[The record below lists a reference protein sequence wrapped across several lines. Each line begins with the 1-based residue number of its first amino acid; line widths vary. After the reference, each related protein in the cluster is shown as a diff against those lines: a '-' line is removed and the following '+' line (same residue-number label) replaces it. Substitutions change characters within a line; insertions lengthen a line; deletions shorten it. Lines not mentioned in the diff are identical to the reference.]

1 VGYFGAFTFEE
12 LFTKGLLSKT
22 ITDKGPHSM
31 RWNLDW
37 KPRRIFYGWW
47 IVGACFFISLYVGGV
62 VFYGFTT
69 LIEPLADEFGWS
81 YTTISFAA
89 SLRGMEMG
97 ILAPFVGILVDRWGP
112 RRLLFGGVIIT
123 SLGLMLLSRTTSLGI
138 FYGAFVLMA
147 IGMSTC
153 SSTVLMTAVANWFR
167 RKIGIATGIMICG
180 YGFSGLLIPAI
191 VNLIDMYEWRM
202 TLVFL
207 TIGLL
212 ALCLPLSLLVRHK
225 PEQYGYLPDGE
236 MSSIA
241 ISNDLN
247 TAQTVEAD
255 VGAKQAVKS
264 RTFWHIVLALM
275 CQFIILSAVI
285 THVMPYL
292 TSIGF
297 TRAIASLV
305 AAGIPLA
312 SIAGRLGLGW
322 LGDKVDKRRV
332 AAGAFAM
339 MSLGLLCF
347 GFISAGDTWLL
358 VPFLI
363 IFGIGYGGN
372 NTLRAS
378 LIREFFGRSK
388 FGTIHGFAVGMMA
401 LGTIAGPPLAGWVF
415 DNWGSY
421 QPIWFVFAGLAVV
434 ALLAVVT
441 TPPVSSTVQ
450 PVAETRP

>member
-1 VGYFGAFTFEE
+1 V
-12 LFTKGLLSKT
+12 
-22 ITDKGPHSM
+22 
-31 RWNLDW
+31 
-37 KPRRIFYGWW
+37 FYGWW
-47 IVGACFFISLYVGGV
+47 IVVACFFISLYVGGV

-69 LIEPLADEFGWS
+69 LIEPLADDFGWS
-81 YTTISFAA
+81 YTQISFAA

-97 ILAPFVGILVDRWGP
+97 ILAPLVGMLVDRWGP
-112 RRLLFGGVIIT
+112 RRLLFGGLIIT
-123 SLGLMLLSRTTSLGI
+123 SLGLMLLSRTTSLGM

-180 YGFSGLLIPAI
+180 YGFSGLLIPVI
-191 VNLIDMYEWRM
+191 VNLIDTYEWRM
-202 TLVFL
+202 TLALL

-212 ALCLPLSLLVRHK
+212 AICLPLSLLVRHK
-225 PEQYGYLPDGE
+225 PEQYGYQPDGE
-236 MSSIA
+236 AENTVI
-241 ISNDLN
+241 LN
-247 TAQTVEAD
+247 NSLAKAKVDEVN
-255 VGAKQAVKS
+255 VGTKQAVKS
-264 RTFWHIVLALM
+264 RTFWHIALALM

-292 TSIGF
+292 SSIGF
-297 TRAIASLV
+297 TRAISGLM

-312 SIAGRLGLGW
+312 SIGGRLGLGW

-332 AAGAFAM
+332 AAGAFALM
-339 MSLGLLCF
+339 CGGLLCF

-358 VPFLI
+358 VTFLI
-363 IFGIGYGGN
+363 LFGIGYGGN

-378 LIREFFGRSK
+378 LIREFFGRK
-388 FGTIHGFAVGMMA
+388 NFGAIHGLMIGVMA
-401 LGTIAGPPLAGWVF
+401 LGSIAGPPLAGYVF

-421 QPIWFVFAGLAVV
+421 QPIWFVFAGLAIA
-434 ALLAVVT
+434 ALLSVIT

-450 PVAETRP
+450 PVDET

>member
-1 VGYFGAFTFEE
+1 
-12 LFTKGLLSKT
+12 
-22 ITDKGPHSM
+22 M

-37 KPRRIFYGWW
+37 KPRRVFYGWW
-47 IVGACFFISLYVGGV
+47 IVVACFFISLYVGGV

-69 LIEPLADEFGWS
+69 LIEPLADDFGWS
-81 YTTISFAA
+81 YTQISFAA

-97 ILAPFVGILVDRWGP
+97 ILAPLVGMLVDRWGP
-112 RRLLFGGVIIT
+112 RRLLFGGLIIT
-123 SLGLMLLSRTTSLGI
+123 SLGLMLLSRTTSLGM

-180 YGFSGLLIPAI
+180 YGFSGLLIPVI
-191 VNLIDMYEWRM
+191 VNLIDTYEWRM
-202 TLVFL
+202 TLALL

-212 ALCLPLSLLVRHK
+212 AICLPLSLLVRHK
-225 PEQYGYLPDGE
+225 PEQYGYQPDGE
-236 MSSIA
+236 AENTVI
-241 ISNDLN
+241 LN
-247 TAQTVEAD
+247 NSLAKAKVDEVN
-255 VGAKQAVKS
+255 VGTKQAVKS
-264 RTFWHIVLALM
+264 RTFWHIALALM

-292 TSIGF
+292 SSIGF
-297 TRAIASLV
+297 TRAISGLM

-312 SIAGRLGLGW
+312 SIGGRLGLGW

-332 AAGAFAM
+332 AAGAFALM
-339 MSLGLLCF
+339 CGGLLCF

-358 VPFLI
+358 VTFLI
-363 IFGIGYGGN
+363 LFGIGYGGN

-378 LIREFFGRSK
+378 LIREFFGRK
-388 FGTIHGFAVGMMA
+388 NFGAIHGLMIGVMA
-401 LGTIAGPPLAGWVF
+401 LGSIAGPPLAGWVF
-415 DNWGSY
+415 DNWNTY

-434 ALLAVVT
+434 ALLTVAT
-441 TPPVSSTVQ
+441 TPPVSGTVQ
-450 PVAETRP
+450 PVDET

>member
-1 VGYFGAFTFEE
+1 
-12 LFTKGLLSKT
+12 
-22 ITDKGPHSM
+22 M
-31 RWNLDW
+31 
-37 KPRRIFYGWW
+37 FYGWW
-47 IVGACFFISLYVGGV
+47 IVVACFFISLYVGGV

-69 LIEPLADEFGWS
+69 LIEPLADDFGWS
-81 YTTISFAA
+81 YTQISFAA

-97 ILAPFVGILVDRWGP
+97 ILAPLVGMLVDRWGP
-112 RRLLFGGVIIT
+112 RRLLFGGLIIT
-123 SLGLMLLSRTTSLGI
+123 SLGLMLLSRTTSLGM

-180 YGFSGLLIPAI
+180 YGFSGLLIPVI
-191 VNLIDMYEWRM
+191 VNLIDTYEWRM
-202 TLVFL
+202 TLALL

-212 ALCLPLSLLVRHK
+212 AICLPLSLLVRHK
-225 PEQYGYLPDGE
+225 PEQYGYQPDGE
-236 MSSIA
+236 AENTVI
-241 ISNDLN
+241 LN
-247 TAQTVEAD
+247 NSLAKAKVDEVN
-255 VGAKQAVKS
+255 VGTKQAVKS
-264 RTFWHIVLALM
+264 RTFWHIALALM

-292 TSIGF
+292 SSIGF
-297 TRAIASLV
+297 TRAISGLM

-312 SIAGRLGLGW
+312 SIGGRLGLGW

-332 AAGAFAM
+332 AAGAFALM
-339 MSLGLLCF
+339 CGGLLCF

-358 VPFLI
+358 VTFLI
-363 IFGIGYGGN
+363 LFGIGYGGN

-378 LIREFFGRSK
+378 LIREFFGRK
-388 FGTIHGFAVGMMA
+388 NFGAIHGLMIGVMA
-401 LGTIAGPPLAGWVF
+401 LGSIAGPPLAGYVF

-421 QPIWFVFAGLAVV
+421 QPIWFVFAGLAIA
-434 ALLAVVT
+434 ALLSVIT

-450 PVAETRP
+450 PVD

>member
-1 VGYFGAFTFEE
+1 
-12 LFTKGLLSKT
+12 
-22 ITDKGPHSM
+22 M

-37 KPRRIFYGWW
+37 KPHRVFYGWW
-47 IVGACFFISLYVGGV
+47 IVGACFFISLYMGGV

-69 LIEPLADEFGWS
+69 LIEPLADAFGWS
-81 YTTISFAA
+81 YTQISLAA

-97 ILAPFVGILVDRWGP
+97 ILAPFVGMLVDRWGP
-112 RRLLFGGVIIT
+112 RRLLFSGVIIT
-123 SLGLMLLSRTTSLGI
+123 TLGLMLLSRTTSLGM

-180 YGFSGLLIPAI
+180 YGFSGLLIPVI
-191 VNLIDMYEWRM
+191 VNLIDIYEWRM
-202 TLVFL
+202 ALALL
-207 TIGLL
+207 TIGMLTI
-212 ALCLPLSLLVRHK
+212 CLPLSLLVRHK

-236 MSSIA
+236 MSNIA
-241 ISNDLN
+241 ISNSLN
-247 TAQTVEAD
+247 TAQTVEPD
-255 VGAKQAVKS
+255 VGVKQALKS
-264 RTFWHIVLALM
+264 RTFWHITLALM

-292 TSIGF
+292 SSIGV
-297 TRAIASLV
+297 TRAISGLM

-312 SIAGRLGLGW
+312 SIGGRLGLGW

-347 GFISAGDTWLL
+347 GFISAGDIRLL

-363 IFGIGYGGN
+363 LFGIGYGGN

-388 FGTIHGFAVGMMA
+388 FGTIHGFTIGIMA
-401 LGTIAGPPLAGWVF
+401 LGTIAGPPLAGYVF

-421 QPIWFVFAGLAVV
+421 QSIWLVFAGLAVA
-434 ALLAVVT
+434 ALLAVAT
-441 TPPVSSTVQ
+441 TPPISGTVQ
-450 PVAETRP
+450 PVDKT

>member
-1 VGYFGAFTFEE
+1 
-12 LFTKGLLSKT
+12 
-22 ITDKGPHSM
+22 
-31 RWNLDW
+31 
-37 KPRRIFYGWW
+37 
-47 IVGACFFISLYVGGV
+47 
-62 VFYGFTT
+62 
-69 LIEPLADEFGWS
+69 
-81 YTTISFAA
+81 
-89 SLRGMEMG
+89 
-97 ILAPFVGILVDRWGP
+97 
-112 RRLLFGGVIIT
+112 
-123 SLGLMLLSRTTSLGI
+123 
-138 FYGAFVLMA
+138 
-147 IGMSTC
+147 
-153 SSTVLMTAVANWFR
+153 
-167 RKIGIATGIMICG
+167 
-180 YGFSGLLIPAI
+180 
-191 VNLIDMYEWRM
+191 
-202 TLVFL
+202 
-207 TIGLL
+207 
-212 ALCLPLSLLVRHK
+212 
-225 PEQYGYLPDGE
+225 
-236 MSSIA
+236 
-241 ISNDLN
+241 
-247 TAQTVEAD
+247 
-255 VGAKQAVKS
+255 
-264 RTFWHIVLALM
+264 
-275 CQFIILSAVI
+275 
-285 THVMPYL
+285 MPYL

-378 LIREFFGRSK
+378 LIREFFGRSR
-388 FGTIHGFAVGMMA
+388 FGTIHGFTVGMMA

-441 TPPVSSTVQ
+441 TPPVSGTVQ
-450 PVAETRP
+450 PIAETQP

>member
-1 VGYFGAFTFEE
+1 
-12 LFTKGLLSKT
+12 
-22 ITDKGPHSM
+22 M
-31 RWNLDW
+31 RWNLDR
-37 KPRRIFYGWW
+37 KPHRVFYGWW
-47 IVGACFFISLYVGGV
+47 IVGACFFISLYMGGV

-69 LIEPLADEFGWS
+69 LIEPLAKDFGWS
-81 YTTISFAA
+81 YTQISFAA

-97 ILAPFVGILVDRWGP
+97 ILAPFVGMLVDRWGP
-112 RRLLFGGVIIT
+112 RRLLFSGVIIT
-123 SLGLMLLSRTTSLGI
+123 TLGLMLLSRTTSLGM

-180 YGFSGLLIPAI
+180 YGFSGLLIPVI
-191 VNLIDMYEWRM
+191 VNLIDIYEWRM
-202 TLVFL
+202 ALALLAIGML
-207 TIGLL
+207 TI
-212 ALCLPLSLLVRHK
+212 CLPLSLLVRHK

-236 MSSIA
+236 MSNIA
-241 ISNDLN
+241 ISNSLN
-247 TAQTVEAD
+247 TAQTVEPD
-255 VGAKQAVKS
+255 VGAKQALKS
-264 RTFWHIVLALM
+264 RTFWHITLALM

-292 TSIGF
+292 SSIGV
-297 TRAIASLV
+297 TRAISGLV

-312 SIAGRLGLGW
+312 SIGGRLGLGW

-347 GFISAGDTWLL
+347 GFISAGDIRLL

-363 IFGIGYGGN
+363 LFGIGYGGN

-388 FGTIHGFAVGMMA
+388 FGTIHGFTIGIMA
-401 LGTIAGPPLAGWVF
+401 LGTIAGPPLAGYVF

-421 QPIWFVFAGLAVV
+421 QPIWFVFAGLAVA
-434 ALLAVVT
+434 ALLAVAT
-441 TPPVSSTVQ
+441 TPPISGTVQ
-450 PVAETRP
+450 PVDKT

>member
-1 VGYFGAFTFEE
+1 
-12 LFTKGLLSKT
+12 
-22 ITDKGPHSM
+22 M

-37 KPRRIFYGWW
+37 KPRRLFYGWW
-47 IVGACFFISLYVGGV
+47 IVVACFFISLYVGGV

-81 YTTISFAA
+81 YTQISFAA

-97 ILAPFVGILVDRWGP
+97 ILAPLVGMLVDRWGP

-123 SLGLMLLSRTTSLGI
+123 SLGLMLLSRTTSLGM

-180 YGFSGLLIPAI
+180 YGFSGLLIPVI
-191 VNLIDMYEWRM
+191 VNLIDAYEWRM

-212 ALCLPLSLLVRHK
+212 AVCLPLALLVRHK

-236 MSSIA
+236 VSNIATSS
-241 ISNDLN
+241 DLN
-247 TAQTVEAD
+247 KAQTIEAD

-264 RTFWHIVLALM
+264 RTFWHIALALL
-275 CQFIILSAVI
+275 CQMLILSAVI

-297 TRAIASLV
+297 TRAIAGLV

-322 LGDKVDKRRV
+322 LGDKVDTRRV
-332 AAGAFAM
+332 AAGAFAL
-339 MSLGLLCF
+339 MSGGLLCF
-347 GFISAGDTWLL
+347 GFISAGDTRLL

-363 IFGIGYGGN
+363 LFGIGYGGN

-388 FGTIHGFAVGMMA
+388 FGTIHGFTVGIMA
-401 LGTIAGPPLAGWVF
+401 LGTIAGPPLAGYVF

-434 ALLAVVT
+434 ALLTVAT
-441 TPPVSSTVQ
+441 TPPISSAVQ
-450 PVAETRP
+450 PVVET

>member
-1 VGYFGAFTFEE
+1 
-12 LFTKGLLSKT
+12 
-22 ITDKGPHSM
+22 M

-167 RKIGIATGIMICG
+167 KKIGIATGIMICG

-247 TAQTVEAD
+247 KAQTVEAD

-264 RTFWHIVLALM
+264 RTFWHIVLSLM

-322 LGDKVDKRRV
+322 LGDRVDKRRV

-347 GFISAGDTWLL
+347 GFISVGDTWLL